1 MERSNTTT
9 PLVPNSARE
18 AQARTSPRERKGI
31 FGESE
36 SRVLKLS
43 ASPSSAVE
51 LSSRQIDAAN
61 RLFDRLEHW
70 RASLRAAYAL
80 SSKMPGFTE
89 EAAVIKIV
97 TTKSLFGGG
106 MHTVLAMAN
115 HVERVLAAADPAI
128 SPPDLVERLSE
139 PPSPKGQPRRRHHSF
154 ASKFAHYFIDPDR
167 FPIYDQ
173 YTTRMVAYHLGPRNR
188 VVDDE
193 HRYREHVANFRR
205 LRGLSG
211 FKGRKRELDRYL
223 WVSGQYRQW
232 RDKPRTRINA
242 ELRDLFEDPQGDTA
256 SDIETMSTKPET
268 GTAWL

>member
-1 MERSNTTT
+1 MERSNTATS
-9 PLVPNSARE
+9 LVPSSARE
-18 AQARTSPRERKGI
+18 AQARSSPKGRDGL
-31 FGESE
+31 FMDGE
-36 SRVLKLS
+36 SRVHKLS
-43 ASPSSAVE
+43 GPASSAVE
-51 LSSRQIDAAN
+51 LAGRQIEAAN

-80 SSKMPGFTE
+80 SEKMPGFGE
-89 EAAVIKIV
+89 EAAVLKIV
-97 TTKSLFGGG
+97 TTKALFGGG

-154 ASKFAHYFIDPDR
+154 ASKLAHYFIDPDR

-188 VVDDE
+188 VTDDE

-211 FKGRKRELDRYL
+211 FKGRKRELDRCL
-223 WVSGQYRQW
+223 WVAGQYRQW

-242 ELRDLFEDPQGDTA
+242 ELRELFESSESEVV
-256 SDIETMSTKPET
+256 SDIETMTTRPES